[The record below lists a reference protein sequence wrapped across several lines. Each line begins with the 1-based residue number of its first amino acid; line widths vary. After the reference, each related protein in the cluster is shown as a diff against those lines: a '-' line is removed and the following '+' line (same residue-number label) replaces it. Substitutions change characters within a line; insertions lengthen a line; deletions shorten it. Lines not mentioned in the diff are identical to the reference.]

1 MKRLLAFTQRNLMV
15 YLKNKSSIFFS
26 VLTSVIVLGL
36 YLLFLR
42 DNYTQPLIEVADQM
56 SLGLSAKDISL
67 LSDEVII
74 AATISLSTIT
84 IPVTVLQNVVND
96 KEKRIDYDILS
107 SPLKRWEI
115 ILGYFLSAVI
125 ASFVLSSLLTTIAW
139 IYLYF
144 QADTAVNTGNML
156 QIYGLNLLSS
166 LSSSALYMIV
176 VSFIQRQASFSSFYG
191 LFSAMIGFIVGAY
204 VPISQF
210 PEMVQNI
217 FLFVPQTL
225 LTCLYRRL
233 YTENLLDHLH
243 QTTNHPAAAG
253 FLNEMKRIFS
263 IDVTFFGHDLTNEMI
278 LVYVLLL
285 MLLSLSIAIFIYAK
299 RYKK

>member
-42 DNYTQPLIEVADQM
+42 GNYTQPLIEVADQM

-125 ASFVLSSLLTTIAW
+125 ASFALSSLLTTIAW

-144 QADTAVNTGNML
+144 QADTAVNTRNML
-156 QIYGLNLLSS
+156 QIYSLNLLSS

-176 VSFIQRQASFSSFYG
+176 VSFIQRQASFSSFFG

-210 PEMVQNI
+210 PEMVQNFF
-217 FLFVPQTL
+217 FL
-225 LTCLYRRL
+225 CL
-233 YTENLLDHLH
+233 
-243 QTTNHPAAAG
+243 
-253 FLNEMKRIFS
+253 KRS
-263 IDVTFFGHDLTNEMI
+263 
-278 LVYVLLL
+278 
-285 MLLSLSIAIFIYAK
+285 
-299 RYKK
+299 

>member
-125 ASFVLSSLLTTIAW
+125 ASFALSSLLTTIAW

-144 QADTAVNTGNML
+144 QADTAVNTRNML
-156 QIYGLNLLSS
+156 QIYSLNLLSS

-233 YTENLLDHLH
+233 YTENLLDYLY

-278 LVYVLLL
+278 LVYVLVL

>member
-125 ASFVLSSLLTTIAW
+125 ASFALSSLLTTIAW

-144 QADTAVNTGNML
+144 QADTAVNTRNML
-156 QIYGLNLLSS
+156 QIYSLNLLSS

-217 FLFVPQTL
+217 FLFVPQTH

-233 YTENLLDHLH
+233 YTENLLDYLY

-278 LVYVLLL
+278 LVYVLVL

>member
-125 ASFVLSSLLTTIAW
+125 ASFALSSLLTTIAW

-144 QADTAVNTGNML
+144 QADTAVNTRNML
-156 QIYGLNLLSS
+156 QIYSLNLLSS

-233 YTENLLDHLH
+233 YTENLLDYLY

-263 IDVTFFGHDLTNEMI
+263 IDVTFFSHDLTNEMI
-278 LVYVLLL
+278 LVYVLVLI
-285 MLLSLSIAIFIYAK
+285 LLSLSIAIFIYAK

>member
-1 MKRLLAFTQRNLMV
+1 MV

-84 IPVTVLQNVVND
+84 IPVTVLQNVIND

-125 ASFVLSSLLTTIAW
+125 ASFALSSLLTTIAW

-144 QADTAVNTGNML
+144 QADTAVNTRNML
-156 QIYGLNLLSS
+156 QIYSLNLLSS

-176 VSFIQRQASFSSFYG
+176 VSFIQRQA
-191 LFSAMIGFIVGAY
+191 
-204 VPISQF
+204 
-210 PEMVQNI
+210 
-217 FLFVPQTL
+217 
-225 LTCLYRRL
+225 RR
-233 YTENLLDHLH
+233 H
-243 QTTNHPAAAG
+243 QTCPEVAIDFWVFTV
-253 FLNEMKRIFS
+253 S
-263 IDVTFFGHDLTNEMI
+263 IDPTFK
-278 LVYVLLL
+278 
-285 MLLSLSIAIFIYAK
+285 LSDHWPITSI
-299 RYKK
+299 

>member
-84 IPVTVLQNVVND
+84 IPVTVLQNVIND

-125 ASFVLSSLLTTIAW
+125 ASFALSSLLTTIAW
-139 IYLYF
+139 TYLYF
-144 QADTAVNTGNML
+144 QADTAVNTRNML
-156 QIYGLNLLSS
+156 QIYSLNLLSS

-176 VSFIQRQASFSSFYG
+176 VSFIQRQASFSSFFG

-233 YTENLLDHLH
+233 YTENLLDYLY

-278 LVYVLLL
+278 LVYVLVL

>member
-84 IPVTVLQNVVND
+84 IPVTVSQNVVND

-125 ASFVLSSLLTTIAW
+125 ASFALSSLLTTIAW

-144 QADTAVNTGNML
+144 QPDTAVNTRNML
-156 QIYGLNLLSS
+156 QIYSLNLLSS

-233 YTENLLDHLH
+233 YTENLLDYLY

-278 LVYVLLL
+278 LVYVLVL

>member
-42 DNYTQPLIEVADQM
+42 DNYAQPLIEVADQM

-125 ASFVLSSLLTTIAW
+125 ASFALSSLLTTIAW

-144 QADTAVNTGNML
+144 QADTAVNTRNML
-156 QIYGLNLLSS
+156 QIYSLNLLSS

-233 YTENLLDHLH
+233 YTENLLDYLY

-278 LVYVLLL
+278 LVYVLVL

>member
-84 IPVTVLQNVVND
+84 IPVTVLQNVIND

-125 ASFVLSSLLTTIAW
+125 ASFALSSLLTTIAW

-144 QADTAVNTGNML
+144 QADTAVNTRNML
-156 QIYGLNLLSS
+156 QIYSLNLLSS

-176 VSFIQRQASFSSFYG
+176 VSFIQRQASFSSFFG

-233 YTENLLDHLH
+233 YTENLLDYLY

-263 IDVTFFGHDLTNEMI
+263 IDVTFFSHDLTNEMI
-278 LVYVLLL
+278 LVYVLVLI
-285 MLLSLSIAIFIYAK
+285 LLSLSIAIFIYAK

>member
-107 SPLKRWEI
+107 SPLKVLCQMMLVEN
-115 ILGYFLSAVI
+115 FLPREFFSG
-125 ASFVLSSLLTTIAW
+125 FLLCYLLTKQLTK
-139 IYLYF
+139 
-144 QADTAVNTGNML
+144 Q
-156 QIYGLNLLSS
+156 
-166 LSSSALYMIV
+166 
-176 VSFIQRQASFSSFYG
+176 
-191 LFSAMIGFIVGAY
+191 
-204 VPISQF
+204 
-210 PEMVQNI
+210 QN
-217 FLFVPQTL
+217 
-225 LTCLYRRL
+225 
-233 YTENLLDHLH
+233 
-243 QTTNHPAAAG
+243 
-253 FLNEMKRIFS
+253 
-263 IDVTFFGHDLTNEMI
+263 
-278 LVYVLLL
+278 VY
-285 MLLSLSIAIFIYAK
+285 
-299 RYKK
+299 

>member
-125 ASFVLSSLLTTIAW
+125 ASFALSSLLTTIAW

-144 QADTAVNTGNML
+144 QADTAVNTRNML
-156 QIYGLNLLSS
+156 QIYSLNLLSS

-233 YTENLLDHLH
+233 YTENLLDHLY
-243 QTTNHPAAAG
+243 QTTNHSAAAG

-278 LVYVLLL
+278 LVYVLVL

>member
-125 ASFVLSSLLTTIAW
+125 ASFALSSLLTTIAW

-144 QADTAVNTGNML
+144 QADTAVNTRNML
-156 QIYGLNLLSS
+156 QIYSLNLLSS

-176 VSFIQRQASFSSFYG
+176 VSFIQRQASFSSFFG

-233 YTENLLDHLH
+233 YTENLLDYLY

-278 LVYVLLL
+278 LVYVLVL